1 MQGQPP
7 STLMEKDKDGGEVE
21 PRQLTA
27 IFRPDDAGEW
37 KERLR
42 LSHELALGM
51 GGGVG
56 ASSWE
61 RREDDDVKD
70 EDDVEE
76 DVNDGTIGEGVQ
88 DGNKVWRAKRALRK
102 CVCLFFIVVVSV
114 SD

>member
-1 MQGQPP
+1 MD
-7 STLMEKDKDGGEVE
+7 KDKDGSEVE

-70 EDDVEE
+70 EDDVEK
-76 DVNDGTIGEGVQ
+76 DINDGTIGTGSKMGTRCGE
-88 DGNKVWRAKRALRK
+88 LRER
-102 CVCLFFIVVVSV
+102 
-114 SD
+114 

>member
-1 MQGQPP
+1 MD
-7 STLMEKDKDGGEVE
+7 KDKDGSEVE

-37 KERLR
+37 KEQLR
-42 LSHELALGM
+42 LSHELAEQARLRVGS
-51 GGGVG
+51 GVGIG

-61 RREDDDVKD
+61 RRDDDDVKD

-76 DVNDGTIGEGVQ
+76 DVNDGTIGDGVQ

-102 CVCLFFIVVVSV
+102 CVCLFIIVIVSN
-114 SD
+114 